1 MNYRN
6 RTIKSAFK
14 FHMNE
19 WWVAATSCTF
29 GTIIGIV
36 LTVGITY
43 WQQKG
48 DEEDMSRKISKITL
62 HNLDVR
68 IDQLDT
74 ATQLL
79 ASKDSIFREL
89 TKRADNFSKMNPDS
103 IFSDLN
109 MLAQTQ
115 FMLSDTKSESIF
127 SHSFEVW
134 QYLADEKIIGR
145 ISNCYSMVDFDEN
158 LMTETNNRISDALY
172 GCQLKIIEEG
182 INQDPVKMARLLIT
196 DPQTILAFE
205 RVPKVVS
212 LLTSTTRI
220 ARQLNQANKEALG
233 LTDSELEKVGNLL
246 DKNSHDI

>member
-1 MNYRN
+1 MKLDLR
-6 RTIKSAFK
+6 

-19 WWVAATSCTF
+19 WWIAATSSTF

-48 DEEDMSRKISKITL
+48 NEEDMARKITKITL

-68 IDQLDT
+68 IDQLET
-74 ATQLL
+74 ATKVL

-158 LMTETNNRISDALY
+158 LMSETNDRISDALH

-182 INQDPVKMARLLIT
+182 IGDNPAKMARLLIT
-196 DPQTILAFE
+196 DPQAILAFE
-205 RVPKVVS
+205 RVPKVVN
-212 LLTSTTRI
+212 LLTSTTQI

-233 LTDSELEKVGNLL
+233 LTNSELEEVGNLL
-246 DKNSHDI
+246 NKNSHSIE